1 MNLRGINKLPCFE
14 IAKPESN
21 LKQNEI
27 KEYYCIV
34 VGFGPSAEKRYI
46 PKSKKGRK

>member
-1 MNLRGINKLPCFE
+1 VKLSEINKLSCLD
-14 IAKPESN
+14 IAKHESK

-27 KEYYCIV
+27 NEYYCIV

-46 PKSKKGRK
+46 PKSKKGRN

>member
-1 MNLRGINKLPCFE
+1 MKSKQLNKQSCFE
-14 IAKPESN
+14 ETKYENEA
-21 LKQNEI
+21 KQNKV

-46 PKSKKGRK
+46 PKSKKGLN